1 MKRDGRGFDHGT
13 LETIRLM
20 AVERVRDGERPSSVV
35 ASYGFNRTT
44 IYRWLGAA
52 ATPGVG
58 LRALRSRP
66 ATGRPRSLTPHQ
78 EQQVFRWI
86 NGRDPRQYG
95 LDFGL
100 WTRSLVAELIER
112 KFAIRLGV
120 TAVGELLAKLGLTPQ
135 KPLQRA
141 YQRDPEAIEAWRRE
155 RYPAIAKQ
163 AKASGG
169 EVYFW
174 DESGFRADSVHGK
187 TWGKQGQTPVV
198 ERPGQRQ
205 SISAASAVNA
215 RGGFWYCT
223 YQGGLNAESFVSLLR
238 RMMRRR
244 SKPVHLVLDGLPAHK
259 TTLVK
264 AYVASTKGMLTLHF
278 LPGYAPELNP
288 DELVW
293 SHVKRTGVARA
304 PLRRGEK
311 LQAKIEAQLS
321 AVKRMPQLIRSF
333 FKAPECRLYYRLVSK
348 RVSGPQT
355 GGIPWFFKPS
365 LHPRSGGRVVMQRTA
380 KPPRCRDTASPD
392 PHGPD
397 RRRRW
402 VMCGLHGPRAM
413 MRRAR
418 GHRPVARL
426 ATTAI

>member
-44 IYRWLGAA
+44 IYRWLNAA
-52 ATPGVG
+52 ATPGAG

-66 ATGRPRSLTPHQ
+66 ATGRPRSLTPRQ

-100 WTRSLVAELIER
+100 WTRSLVAALIER

-141 YQRDPEAIEAWRRE
+141 YQRDPEAIEAWRHE
-155 RYPAIAKQ
+155 RYPAIARQ

-187 TWGKQGQTPVV
+187 TWGKKGQTPVV

-215 RGGFWYCT
+215 QGGFWYCT
-223 YQGGLNAESFVSLLR
+223 YQGGLNAEAFVSLLR

-264 AYVASTKGMLTLHF
+264 TYVTSTKGMLTLHF

-293 SHVKRTGVARA
+293 SHMKRTGAARA

-311 LQAKIEAQLS
+311 LQAKIDAQLS
-321 AVKRMPQLIRSF
+321 AIKRMPQLIRSF
-333 FKAPECRLYYRLVSK
+333 FQAPS
-348 RVSGPQT
+348 
-355 GGIPWFFKPS
+355 
-365 LHPRSGGRVVMQRTA
+365 
-380 KPPRCRDTASPD
+380 
-392 PHGPD
+392 
-397 RRRRW
+397 
-402 VMCGLHGPRAM
+402 
-413 MRRAR
+413 
-418 GHRPVARL
+418 VAYI
-426 ATTAI
+426 TDW